1 MRLSDYVGP
10 ASSFES
16 ERTGPA
22 FFCYEAASGTFSLG
36 KPDMRN
42 GIVVIACLSAAA
54 CMSSPTPSPQA
65 DPQVS
70 EGRFLVDVHCAA
82 CHAVT
87 RNDRS
92 KHREAPALR
101 TLSKNYPVAALEES
115 LAEGIVVGH
124 PDMPEFRFRPEDVA
138 AVIAYLESIQ
148 DQ

>member
-1 MRLSDYVGP
+1 MRLSDCAGP
-10 ASSFES
+10 VSSFES
-16 ERTGPA
+16 EKTGPA
-22 FFCYEAASGTFSLG
+22 LFCYKAASRTFSMRN
-36 KPDMRN
+36 PDMRHS
-42 GIVVIACLSAAA
+42 IVVIACLTAAA
-54 CMSSPTPSPQA
+54 CVSPAPAPEA

-70 EGRFLVDVHCAA
+70 EGRFLVEVHCAA

-101 TLSKNYPVAALEES
+101 TLSKNYPVSALEES

-148 DQ
+148 EQ

>member
-1 MRLSDYVGP
+1 MRHS
-10 ASSFES
+10 
-16 ERTGPA
+16 
-22 FFCYEAASGTFSLG
+22 
-36 KPDMRN
+36 M
-42 GIVVIACLSAAA
+42 VVIACLTAAA
-54 CMSSPTPSPQA
+54 CVSPAPAPEA

-70 EGRFLVDVHCAA
+70 EGRFLVEVHCAA

-101 TLSKNYPVAALEES
+101 TLSKNYPVSALEES
-115 LAEGIVVGH
+115 LSEGIVVGH

-148 DQ
+148 EQ